1 VYTEDKAVEKFKQA
15 LSDQDAKTLADM
27 IYSENTDMKI
37 DKDTIGG
44 FLDFLDKNP
53 SYKDELVE
61 SLKDQATSIKNS
73 GDEEATASS
82 SVMSL
87 TKRRKKLLIFDDLK
101 FQVQPYYFTVST
113 NYHGTELYLNDE
125 KIVAADTDDFTE
137 ELGPVLPGL
146 YQVV

>member
-1 VYTEDKAVEKFKQA
+1 SDLTYFILSSVYTEDKAVEKFKQA
-15 LSDQDAKTLADM
+15 LSDQDANTLADM

-73 GDEEATASS
+73 GSAEVTGSS

-87 TKRRKKLLIFDDLK
+87 TTQGKKLLLFEDFK
-101 FQVQPYYFTVST
+101 FKVQPYYFTVST
-113 NYHGTELYLNDE
+113 NY
-125 KIVAADTDDFTE
+125 
-137 ELGPVLPGL
+137 
-146 YQVV
+146 